1 MNTPVAKLLRTDG
14 LVVYARPEAMIAEAV
29 KLMNDH
35 NTGSILILGDDNS
48 LIGIFTERDVL
59 RRVVGPGLDPNT
71 TPVEKVMTTE
81 VVGVDLTARRM
92 EVRQIMEKQHIR
104 HVPIMEDD
112 KVIGIVSLRDILRSE
127 NAEKDFEID
136 QLKSYVTA
144 KPYPTYPR

>member
-1 MNTPVAKLLRTDG
+1 MNTPVSKLLRTDR
-14 LVVYARPEAMIAEAV
+14 LVVHTRPGSMIAEAV

-35 NTGSILILGDDNS
+35 NTGSILILDEDNS

-81 VVGVDLTARRM
+81 VVGVDLTARRK
-92 EVRQIMEKQHIR
+92 EVRHIMETQHIR
-104 HVPIMEDD
+104 HVPILEDD
-112 KVIGIVSLRDILRSE
+112 KVIGIISLRDILRSE
-127 NAEKDFEID
+127 TAEKDFEID

-144 KPYPTYPR
+144 KPYPVYPR